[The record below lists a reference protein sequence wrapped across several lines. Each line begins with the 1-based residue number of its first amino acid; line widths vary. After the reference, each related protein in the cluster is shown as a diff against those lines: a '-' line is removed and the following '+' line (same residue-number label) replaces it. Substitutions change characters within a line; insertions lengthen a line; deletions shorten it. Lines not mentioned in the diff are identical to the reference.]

1 MTLEHLDDL
10 LGRWAAS
17 QQLTTAQVE
26 AVRRVARGAVDG
38 NQDAPDVDWLWSLMR
53 PVTTLL
59 DGPHR
64 QQDTIWRPYTPS
76 A

>member
-1 MTLEHLDDL
+1 VSLTNLDEL

-17 QQLTTAQVE
+17 QQLSTAQVE
-26 AVRRVARGAVDG
+26 SIRRVARGAADG

-53 PVTTLL
+53 PVTSLL
-59 DGPHR
+59 DGPHGL
-64 QQDTIWRPYTPS
+64 QDMLWRPYTTS

>member
-1 MTLEHLDDL
+1 MSLEHLDEL
-10 LGRWAAS
+10 LGRWAVCL
-17 QQLTTAQVE
+17 QVCWAQVV
-26 AVRRVARGAVDG
+26 AVRGVARGAADG

-64 QQDTIWRPYTPS
+64 LQDTLWRPYSTS
-76 A
+76 V